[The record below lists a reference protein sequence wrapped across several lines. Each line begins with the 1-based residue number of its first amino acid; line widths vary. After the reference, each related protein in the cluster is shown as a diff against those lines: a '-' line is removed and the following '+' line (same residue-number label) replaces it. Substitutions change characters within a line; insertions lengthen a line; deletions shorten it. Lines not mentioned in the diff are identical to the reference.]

1 MLLVLLLC
9 VTPFSADK
17 VEIIKENGESVVYLV
32 GNVAIEDEHTKI
44 TCAEARL
51 NEAQK
56 YVILLNH
63 VIISDKSGTINADYA
78 RYYFDDRRGYL
89 SGNVTL
95 TRSEEIISADSLYYN
110 GMEEVIEMFRNV
122 VIEDKK
128 NDMIAQGGRGW
139 YNLKDDEG
147 HLVDNPVLEIL
158 REQKEPIT
166 LWAQEF
172 HLKINNDEFLGYDSV
187 KAIIDSITV
196 YCDTF
201 LYNLKSEHG
210 ILTMPHI
217 VEKNNE
223 LSGQTGQFTM
233 KEKNIESFRVAEGT
247 STYYTKE
254 GSKNIVE
261 GSEIRIIF
269 DEGKATTIFV
279 EGNPKGILSLKKAVE
294 DAGD

>member
-110 GMEEVIEMFRNV
+110 GMEDIDLCHRVTSSGYKVIYCGSARLIHGEQSMPERYV
-122 VIEDKK
+122 HD
-128 NDMIAQGGRGW
+128 QG
-139 YNLKDDEG
+139 NLCKYAY
-147 HLVDNPVLEIL
+147 
-158 REQKEPIT
+158 Q
-166 LWAQEF
+166 W
-172 HLKINNDEFLGYDSV
+172 LGYARDDMNQ
-187 KAIIDSITV
+187 I
-196 YCDTF
+196 Y
-201 LYNLKSEHG
+201 
-210 ILTMPHI
+210 
-217 VEKNNE
+217 E
-223 LSGQTGQFTM
+223 LD
-233 KEKNIESFRVAEGT
+233 R
-247 STYYTKE
+247 
-254 GSKNIVE
+254 
-261 GSEIRIIF
+261 
-269 DEGKATTIFV
+269 
-279 EGNPKGILSLKKAVE
+279 NPEMAVSYAKK
-294 DAGD
+294 